1 MQSSV
6 FFLPPANL
14 PMCFTAN
21 IPRLWYETPTCI
33 DHFVVEEAD
42 NKDGTS
48 GSFSGTW
55 NKNFQMKSCI
65 IHRKYTNFATPQNNI
80 NYEDSSYDFIGSFVY
95 GNNIN

>member
-21 IPRLWYETPTCI
+21 IPRLWYKTPTCI

-42 NKDGTS
+42 
-48 GSFSGTW
+48 

-65 IHRKYTNFATPQNNI
+65 IHRKYTNFATPKNNI